1 MESKKYRV
9 YAYHAITHEPILMFV
24 VMLHAY
30 AILLSHDLKRAGLD
44 GEITEIRSESEGE
57 QKIMEYHWNED

>member
-24 VMLHAY
+24 VILHA
-30 AILLSHDLKRAGLD
+30 LKRAGLD
-44 GEITEIRSESEGE
+44 GEITEIKSTGE